1 MVYKCSAFGCKSG
14 YDSQAADENVMFH
27 AFPVKPDIR
36 EKWIQANP
44 QQDFIPTKNSRLC
57 Q

>member
-44 QQDFIPTKNSRLC
+44 RQDFIPTKNS
-57 Q
+57 